1 MKIVL
6 EICKNMDEFPIR
18 ECPESYKCDLR
29 PQGQAFRMI
38 REEGQLMATSNL
50 KNYLLS
56 FASVTALAFAS
67 TAAMAQ
73 DAEPA
78 DEDEEMEEVVVTG
91 IRASIRSAIEK
102 KRTNTS
108 IVEALSAE
116 DIGKLPD
123 QSIAES
129 IARLPGIAA
138 QRLDGRAN
146 VITVRGLAPDF
157 TTALLNGREQVTANN
172 NRGVEFDQYPAE
184 LLSGVTIYKTPD
196 ASLTGQA
203 IGGTIDLQ
211 TVRPLAYGK
220 QAMAVGGRIEYNDLG
235 ALNSDVSATGYRG
248 NFSYI
253 DQFVDDTIGIAIG
266 YARLV
271 SPTQEE
277 RWNAWGYPDSGDGN
291 LVIGGAK
298 PFVKSNKLTRDGLMG
313 VLEYKPDDTFSTV
326 IDLYY
331 SKFADEQ
338 RLRGIELPL
347 QWSAA
352 QLQAERT
359 ASNGLITD
367 GSFAGVK
374 GVIRNDVSTRD
385 AKTFSGGWNM
395 AYQVDEN
402 WSVEADLSYTKV
414 TRTDVALESYAGTGR
429 GGGNESGA
437 TDTIGFSLT
446 DNGSAVFSPGLDY
459 SDYNLIQ
466 LGGPQGW
473 GNPIGDGTWSS
484 QDGFINT
491 PTTEDE
497 LSAIRLSAE
506 RQMQNDFI
514 SSIEFGMRY
523 SKRQKTLDDT
533 GTFLTLKQ
541 YPDTLVVPEQYRVD
555 PVSLDFIGMGNMIAY
570 DSLAFY
576 NDGNYIETDATA
588 FDLSR
593 ITNDYDIS
601 EKVLNLYVQANVD
614 TEWGDTPVVGN
625 IGVQAVYTDQSANG
639 FATRIENGVIEVNP
653 NTGGDKYW
661 EFLPSMNLSFDVAE
675 NTKIRLGAA
684 RVLARA
690 RMQDMNASLSFGF
703 NAANVDNNVTDAT
716 LDQSPWSGGGG
727 NPQLRPWISDQ
738 IDLSIEHYFGDG
750 GYVAIAGFYKHLETY
765 IFNNRIEYDF
775 TGIDVP
781 FSPATFRGLI
791 STPTNGNG
799 GQIYGV
805 ELSGSLTGAML
816 AEELTGFGL
825 TFSASLT
832 DSKVR
837 ETDVSDPIP
846 LPGLSKTVIN
856 STLYYERYGF
866 SARISAR
873 HRSDFLGEVSGL
885 SLANTTVSIAAET
898 VFDAQLGFDF
908 TEYGADG
915 LTLLLQVNNLTNE
928 PFTTFQNADRRQV
941 RDFQNYGRT
950 FFMGFNY
957 RF

>member
-1 MKIVL
+1 M
-6 EICKNMDEFPIR
+6 C
-18 ECPESYKCDLR
+18 
-29 PQGQAFRMI
+29 
-38 REEGQLMATSNL
+38 TSKL
-50 KNYLLS
+50 KAHLLS
-56 FASVTALAFAS
+56 FASVSAIAFAS
-67 TAAMAQ
+67 IPAIAQ
-73 DAEPA
+73 DADQA
-78 DEDEEMEEVVVTG
+78 TEDEEMEEIVVSG
-91 IRASIRSAIEK
+91 IRASIISSIAK
-102 KRTNTS
+102 KRDNTS
-108 IVEALSAE
+108 IVEAITAE

-129 IARLPGIAA
+129 IARLPGLAA
-138 QRLDGRAN
+138 QRLDGRAS

-196 ASLTGQA
+196 AKLTGQA

-220 QAMAVGGRIEYNDLG
+220 QAIAVGGRIEYNDLG

-248 NFSYI
+248 SFSYI
-253 DQFVDDTIGIAIG
+253 DQFADDTIGVAIG
-266 YARLV
+266 YARMV

-298 PFVKSNKLTRDGLMG
+298 PFVKSNELTRDGLMG
-313 VLEYKPDDTFSTV
+313 VLEYRPDETFSTT

-331 SKFADEQ
+331 SKFNDEQ

-347 QWSAA
+347 YWSAA
-352 QLQAERT
+352 QLQDERT
-359 ASNGLITD
+359 VSDGLITN

-385 AKTFSGGWNM
+385 AETFAGGWNM
-395 AYQVDEN
+395 EYQFDEN

-414 TRTDVALESYAGTGR
+414 TRTDIAMESYAGTGR

-437 TDTIGFSLT
+437 TDTIGFELT
-446 DNGSAVFSPGLDY
+446 DDGAAVFSPGLNY
-459 SDYNLIQ
+459 ADYNLIQ

-473 GNPIGDGTWSS
+473 GDPIGDGTWSS

-506 RQMQNDFI
+506 RQMNNDFL
-514 SSIEFGMRY
+514 SSIEIGARY

-533 GTFLTLKQ
+533 GTFLTLRD
-541 YPDTLVVPEQYRVD
+541 YPETLIVPEQYRVD
-555 PVSLDFIGMGNMIAY
+555 PVSLDFIGMGDMIAY

-593 ITNDYDIS
+593 VTNDYDIT
-601 EKVLNLYVQANVD
+601 EKVFNLYMMANID
-614 TEWGDTPVVGN
+614 TEMGDTPVVGN
-625 IGVQAVYTDQSANG
+625 IGLQAVYTDQEASG
-639 FATRIENGVIEVNP
+639 FATRIENGTVEVNP
-653 NTGGDKYW
+653 NVDGDTYW
-661 EFLPSMNLSFDVAE
+661 EFLPSLNLSFEVSE
-675 NTKIRLGAA
+675 STKIRLGAA

-690 RMQDMNASLSFGF
+690 RMQDMNASLSFNF
-703 NAANVDNNVTDAT
+703 NVANIDNDVTDAT

-727 NPQLRPWISDQ
+727 NPKLRPWLAKQ
-738 IDLSIEHYFGDG
+738 VDLSVEHYFGAG
-750 GYVAIAGFYKHLETY
+750 GYVSAAGFYKKLESY
-765 IFNNRIEYDF
+765 IYNSRVEFDF
-775 TGIDVP
+775 SGIDVP
-781 FSPATFRGLI
+781 FTPGTFRGLV
-791 STPTNGNG
+791 SSPDNGRG
-799 GQIYGV
+799 GYIYGV
-805 ELSGSLTGAML
+805 ELSGSFPGELL

-825 TFSASLT
+825 TASASFT

-837 ETDVSDPIP
+837 ETDTSDPIP

-856 STLYYERYGF
+856 STAYYERYGF
-866 SARISAR
+866 SARISVR

-885 SLANTTVSIAAET
+885 SLANTPVTIESET
-898 VFDAQLGFDF
+898 IFDAQMGFDF
-908 TEYGADG
+908 SDYGADG

-928 PFTTFQNADRRQV
+928 PFTTYQNADQRQV